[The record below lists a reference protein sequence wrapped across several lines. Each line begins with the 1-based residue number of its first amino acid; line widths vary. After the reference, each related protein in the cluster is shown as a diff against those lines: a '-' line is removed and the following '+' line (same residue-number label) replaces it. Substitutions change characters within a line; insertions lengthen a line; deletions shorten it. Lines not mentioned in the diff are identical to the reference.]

1 VVGSWQQCRRWFGSL
16 APFFHFPLNQPLPQ
30 MSKKRNP
37 LVRQLRNW
45 YQRIVKSK
53 KIYNRK
59 KKYEDK

>member
-1 VVGSWQQCRRWFGSL
+1 MKLKR
-16 APFFHFPLNQPLPQ
+16 N
-30 MSKKRNP
+30 KKRNP

-59 KKYEDK
+59 LNNTIKEKI